1 MHDDNGS
8 MKSNNIPRKYNVFSK
23 EYKGSFKNDEITG
36 TGVMKYEN
44 KD

>member
-8 MKSNNIPRKYNVFSK
+8 MKWTNIPWKYDVSSK
-23 EYKGSFKNDEITG
+23 EYSGNFKDGEITG